1 MSDQITDNQAISYGR
16 NALLAYQNILV
27 DWYGSDYKGDYQ
39 TLLNSVQSINS
50 DWLKQVGYAVWR
62 SKLGDRRMH
71 EAVERVI
78 DKHGMKPVGFAAFN
92 QGIVDELQSFDFSLF
107 SDAAID
113 LAKSTGKVVET
124 TVDAVSDVG
133 KGAIDSVSF
142 LGKNLK
148 WIVVIVVGL
157 LVFVGF
163 KMVRKKAEV

>member
-1 MSDQITDNQAISYGR
+1 MSDQLTDQQAIGYGR

-27 DWYGSDYKGDYQ
+27 DWYGSKYSGSYE
-39 TLLNSVQSINS
+39 TLLNAVQNINS

-71 EAVERVI
+71 EAIERVI
-78 DKHGMKPVGFAAFN
+78 DKHGMTPVGFYEFN
-92 QGIVDELQSFDFSLF
+92 QGLIEEVKSFDFSLF

-113 LAKSTGKVVET
+113 LAKSTGKVIEN
-124 TVDAVSDVG
+124 TVDAVSDVS

-148 WIVVIVVGL
+148 WIVAIVVAL
-157 LVFVGF
+157 LIFIGF
-163 KMVRKKAEV
+163 KIVRKKADI